1 MVTKSGFLEVA
12 LCKLPSNHADNRF
25 EVISSKQH
33 ISERPKFS
41 RFDSESAQAENF
53 QLLFTHYLSWIHVNK
68 QMKMRGAIFGKWSCC
83 FKLKPDPRYRSG
95 EVLW

>member
-1 MVTKSGFLEVA
+1 MVTKSEFLEVA

-25 EVISSKQH
+25 AVISSKQH

-53 QLLFTHYLSWIHVNK
+53 QWLFTHCSSWSYVNK
-68 QMKMRGAIFGKWSCC
+68 QMKMRSAVFWK
-83 FKLKPDPRYRSG
+83 
-95 EVLW
+95 